1 MSLEDADGYKN
12 QGNIELKLNNYEKA
26 VELYT
31 KAIEIN
37 PTPIYYSNRAQAN
50 IKLENYGLAILDANE
65 SIKLDKNYLK
75 AYYRRS
81 VANFAILEYKNALN
95 DIKLVLKI
103 HKNDK
108 HAILLEKEI
117 LKFINQIKFEN
128 AISID
133 ENLSIINNLDFNS
146 MIIEKNYTGELLDI
160 QVENLELS
168 KNDNKVGGKL
178 IDKNNNQIVRINN
191 LDLNFINKMI
201 ESFKKNENLPKKYV
215 LAIISCANQ
224 IFLNES
230 SLVEIE
236 IDESKGE
243 ELITVVGDTHGQ
255 FYDVLNLFKLFGDC
269 NKKHKYL
276 FNGDFVDR
284 GSWSCEVAILLY
296 CLKIL
301 YPTQIFINRGNHETN
316 DMNKVYGFEDECK
329 SKYNFKI
336 FQCFSESFNNL
347 PYATLIGKN
356 YLVMHGGLFSDDD
369 ITIEDIRKIPKNS
382 FKQPPKEGIQMEL
395 LWTDPQVNEGRSPS
409 KRGIGMQ
416 FGPDITKRFVEKN
429 NLKAIIRSHEVR
441 MNGYEIEHD
450 GKLITVFS
458 APNYCDVQGNLGAV
472 VNINLNDSKE
482 YQLNFETFEAV
493 EHPNIPPMAYTK
505 NNMGY

>member
-1 MSLEDADGYKN
+1 MSLDDANEYKN
-12 QGNIELKLNNYEKA
+12 KGNQELKLNNYEKA
-26 VELYT
+26 IEYYT

-37 PTPIYYSNRAQAN
+37 PTSIYYSNRAQAQ
-50 IKLENYGLAILDANE
+50 IKLENYGLAILDSNE

-81 VANFAILEYKNALN
+81 VSNFAILEYKKALN

-108 HAILLEKEI
+108 NALLLEKEI
-117 LKFINQIKFEN
+117 IKFINQIKFEN

-160 QVENLELS
+160 EIENLPLS
-168 KNDNKVGGKL
+168 SDNNTDN
-178 IDKNNNQIVRINN
+178 INKNNNQIVKIKN
-191 LDLNFINKMI
+191 LNLNFINKMI
-201 ESFKKNENLPKKYV
+201 ELFKKNEFLPKKYV
-215 LAIISCANQ
+215 FAIISCVNQ
-224 IFLNES
+224 IFLNEN

-236 IDESKGE
+236 IDENKGE

-269 NKKHKYL
+269 NNKHKYL

-301 YPTQIFINRGNHETN
+301 YPNKIFINRGNHETN

-347 PYATLIGKN
+347 PYATLIGKK
-356 YLVMHGGLFSDDD
+356 YLVMHGGLFSDDN
-369 ITIEDIRKIPKNS
+369 ITIEDIKKIPKNS

-395 LWTDPQVNEGRSPS
+395 LWTDPQINEGRSPS

-416 FGPDITKRFVEKN
+416 FGPDITKKFIEKN

-472 VNINLNDSKE
+472 ININIDNNTKDYE
-482 YQLNFETFEAV
+482 LNFETFEAV